1 MCPGIF
7 FPLNVFPGSFVS
19 RHPHC
24 YLSLTRRSQRAMRDA
39 HAVRGAQSVEA
50 PATHDALEALAL
62 RDALD
67 VHALAGNEV
76 ATGEFGA

>member
-1 MCPGIF
+1 
-7 FPLNVFPGSFVS
+7 
-19 RHPHC
+19 
-24 YLSLTRRSQRAMRDA
+24 MRDA
-39 HAVRGAQSVEA
+39 HAVRGAEAREA
-50 PATHDALEALAL
+50 PAAHDALEALALRVREEEENHL

>member
-1 MCPGIF
+1 
-7 FPLNVFPGSFVS
+7 
-19 RHPHC
+19 
-24 YLSLTRRSQRAMRDA
+24 MRDA
-39 HAVRGAQSVEA
+39 HAVRGAQSVET
-50 PATHDALEALAL
+50 PATLDALEALAL